1 MITRPSQTPGL
12 QPNRPSG
19 NFDPPMTD
27 DSETIA
33 TRVTVIA
40 GDRLADDYQVTCRAH
55 LYLICNSFFVSQ
67 VEQAF

>member
-1 MITRPSQTPGL
+1 
-12 QPNRPSG
+12 
-19 NFDPPMTD
+19 MTD

-40 GDRLADDYQVTCRAH
+40 GLADDYQVTCRAH